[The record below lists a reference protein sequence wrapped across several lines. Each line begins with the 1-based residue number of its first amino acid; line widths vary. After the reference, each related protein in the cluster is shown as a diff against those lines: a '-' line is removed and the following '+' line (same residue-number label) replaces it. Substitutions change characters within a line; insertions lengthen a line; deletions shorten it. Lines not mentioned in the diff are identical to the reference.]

1 MNKRK
6 KFIAQY
12 IVIGMFICAV
22 GISLTCGFVDQ
33 IIKTNQYSK
42 EIVQLNQQLK
52 DIDTEIKE
60 LKSEKKKLNQDEYI
74 QDIARNR
81 LKMVKPNEIIYIDIN
96 KGSK

>member
-1 MNKRK
+1 
-6 KFIAQY
+6 
-12 IVIGMFICAV
+12 
-22 GISLTCGFVDQ
+22 ISLIFGFVDQ

-42 EIVQLNQQLK
+42 EITQLNKQIK
-52 DIDTEIKE
+52 DIDTEIEE

>member
-12 IVIGMFICAV
+12 IVVGMFICVV
-22 GISLTCGFVDQ
+22 GISLMSGFIDQ
-33 IIKTNQYSK
+33 IIKTNQYSN
-42 EIVQLNQQLK
+42 EIVELNQQIE
-52 DIDTEIKE
+52 DINNEIKE
-60 LKSEKKKLNQDEYI
+60 LKVEKQKLNKDEYI

>member
-12 IVIGMFICAV
+12 IVVGMFICAV
-22 GISLTCGFVDQ
+22 GISLIGGFIDQ
-33 IIKTNQYSK
+33 IIKTNKYNN
-42 EIVQLNQQLK
+42 EIVQLNQQIK
-52 DIDTEIKE
+52 DIDNEIEE
-60 LKSEKKKLNQDEYI
+60 LKIEKTKLNQDEYI

-81 LKMVKPNEIIYIDIN
+81 LKMIKPNEIIYIDIN